1 MRKPA
6 EQRNGSGLLTYCK
19 ECNAEWSIVARVTG
33 IIPIKAGGE
42 YSWKE
47 FEYDDTIHYECY
59 ECGALSVEYSDI
71 AGGEYA

>member
-1 MRKPA
+1 M
-6 EQRNGSGLLTYCK
+6 
-19 ECNAEWSIVARVTG
+19 ARVTG

-47 FEYDDTIHYECY
+47 FDYSETIHYECY
-59 ECGALSVEYSDI
+59 ECGASSVEYTDI